1 MLTSIR
7 DFGPKKDMLLTLTL
21 ATITGNQCQN
31 VPEITLVYGRVIDLS
46 DIATYLL
53 SSEAYAK
60 WKFRWP
66 NPVSAKNPADAD
78 SLAHLEIKSLPGQRG
93 IVLRLKPGATAFT
106 GIDMLLHFVSRSRT
120 NPGETLALDPS
131 VKSGGG
137 PRV

>member
-1 MLTSIR
+1 MLASIR
-7 DFGPKKDMLLTLTL
+7 DFGPKKDVAISLSLD
-21 ATITGNQCQN
+21 TITGNKCQN

-78 SLAHLEIKSLPGQRG
+78 GLAHLDIRALPGQRG
-93 IVLRLKPGATAFT
+93 ILLRLKPGAAAFT

>member
-46 DIATYLL
+46 DIATYWL

-66 NPVSAKNPADAD
+66 NPVSAKNPADAGG
-78 SLAHLEIKSLPGQRG
+78 LAHLDIRALPGQRG
-93 IVLRLKPGATAFT
+93 IVLRLKPDAAAFA

-120 NPGETLALDPS
+120 SPGESLVLDPS
-131 VKSGGG
+131 VKPGGG

>member
-46 DIATYLL
+46 DIATYWL

-66 NPVSAKNPADAD
+66 NPVSPKNPADAD
-78 SLAHLEIKSLPGQRG
+78 GLAHLEIKSLPGQRG
-93 IVLRLKPGATAFT
+93 IVLRLKPGAAAFT

-120 NPGETLALDPS
+120 NPGETLVLDPS